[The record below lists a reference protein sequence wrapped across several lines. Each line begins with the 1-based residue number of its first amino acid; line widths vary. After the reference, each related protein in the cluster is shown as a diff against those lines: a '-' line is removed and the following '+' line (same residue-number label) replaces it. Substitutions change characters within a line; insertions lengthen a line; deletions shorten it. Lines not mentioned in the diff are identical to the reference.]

1 MNSVRKYITG
11 NFIAMAVTLLLC
23 LVISYWFKP
32 AWSNLRVVTAVLFF
46 VISVLSFLWLQRFAK
61 GSQRKYISG
70 YMLVKSVRLL
80 LLIVFAIIV
89 CACRLEEPK
98 WFLLFFGLFYLVLL
112 VTDTIFF
119 YNREKRTK

>member
-1 MNSVRKYITG
+1 MRI
-11 NFIAMAVTLLLC
+11 
-23 LVISYWFKP
+23 
-32 AWSNLRVVTAVLFF
+32 VTAVLFF
-46 VISVLSFLWLQRFAK
+46 VISVLTFLWLQRFAK

-89 CACRLEEPK
+89 CACKLEEPK

-112 VTDTIFF
+112 VFDTTFF